1 MEVNLLVDDDEFSEL
16 SVLDS
21 LLSEDSLLES
31 LDELCRFFVFFFL
44 SFLDFL
50 LLRDSS
56 LLFDSFKVD
65 GIEPIFK
72 AKRKLKV
79 M

>member
-1 MEVNLLVDDDEFSEL
+1 MLV
-16 SVLDS
+16 S
-21 LLSEDSLLES
+21 LLSEDSLLDS

-56 LLFDSFKVD
+56 LLLFDSLSVD
-65 GIEPIFK
+65 GIEPMFK
-72 AKRKLKV
+72 AKSKLKFKEQKFV
-79 M
+79 EKLLTW